1 MSKTKTIAEQ
11 IEELERENA
20 RLIELDKLFE
30 KAIKSEFNMDRK
42 TLHKIVDEYNRRQQG
57 QFIFFAEKLNV
68 RGAAPYHFRTARS
81 REKMTAKVDRK

>member
-57 QFIFFAEKLNV
+57 
-68 RGAAPYHFRTARS
+68 
-81 REKMTAKVDRK
+81 